1 MATLS
6 LWDSK
11 STTCLCTVYRSA
23 ACRREVVQFC
33 FCLRTVS
40 QQITSWAL
48 LVNRPCMFRHEE
60 NLCLFVIHFCYVST
74 QCFHACW
81 HVSHDHIIHIFH
93 AHSAWLKTSSKPR
106 IKRVQQPLLVRRC
119 SLSFP
124 GLPQRG
130 KLPHPTPPPP
140 HPPHPPHPT
149 PVEHE
154 RERFIL
160 LEIAGSQKQCARMNA
175 LCARMSGFA
184 VRRWVV
190 CNVRR
195 WIAFN
200 VRRWVVDPLT
210 QHWFQFRFTRCF
222 SMP

>member
-93 AHSAWLKTSSKPR
+93 AHSAWLKTSRTCVYKKSVVAALDSGVSLGFQGSLKGESYLTPLSPPLAPLSPLSGPLSPPLAALSPPKMGGSKWGA
-106 IKRVQQPLLVRRC
+106 L
-119 SLSFP
+119 
-124 GLPQRG
+124 G
-130 KLPHPTPPPP
+130 
-140 HPPHPPHPT
+140 
-149 PVEHE
+149 
-154 RERFIL
+154 
-160 LEIAGSQKQCARMNA
+160 GSKWTT
-175 LCARMSGFA
+175 G
-184 VRRWVV
+184 
-190 CNVRR
+190 
-195 WIAFN
+195 
-200 VRRWVVDPLT
+200 
-210 QHWFQFRFTRCF
+210 HW
-222 SMP
+222 